1 MGQNP
6 KTSMELVPKFIRDS
20 KIISQKELFLLTQV
34 PGIPQRNIDVQ
45 IEALYQYEQLGLKS
59 LENFIKY
66 LIQNG
71 NIEWAWQIMF
81 VMEDR

>member
-6 KTSMELVPKFIRDS
+6 KTITKLVPKFIRDS

>member
-20 KIISQKELFLLTQV
+20 KIISQKELALLTQV

>member
-6 KTSMELVPKFIRDS
+6 KTSMKLVPKFIRDS

-45 IEALYQYEQLGLKS
+45 IEALYLYEQLGLKS

>member
-6 KTSMELVPKFIRDS
+6 KTSMKLVPKFIRDS

-34 PGIPQRNIDVQ
+34 PGIPQWNIDVQ
-45 IEALYQYEQLGLKS
+45 IEALYQYEQLGLKY